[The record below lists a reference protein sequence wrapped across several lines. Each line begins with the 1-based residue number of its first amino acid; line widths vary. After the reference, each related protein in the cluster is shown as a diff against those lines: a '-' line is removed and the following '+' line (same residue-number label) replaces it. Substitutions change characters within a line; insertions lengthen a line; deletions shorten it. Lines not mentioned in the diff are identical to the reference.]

1 LKHNLGMNEEFELRN
16 RLKKADPGA
25 SAPALNEGLVAQA
38 ALKAPK
44 RFTSFKMARF
54 TMVAASLS
62 VVGLAVT
69 SVSLLQ
75 PVSNE
80 PLFSLAGASQQG
92 AMSMEAGG
100 QGSKMASDNMMIWPS
115 FSFNYLPGDLS
126 KDMGTGRVYQA
137 KLAGDPVAI
146 VGKLAARFGIPGSA
160 TRDEWSSDEYPSYS
174 IQTETSSVG
183 IFYSGTGSWY
193 YSSWSDQNFGCIEPR
208 TAEPDQKSEDPE
220 SSEEGGSY
228 VCEAPSEPLITASD
242 AELIA
247 EATEIFASLG
257 FQVSG
262 NQAKIYRGWGASI
275 NFPNI
280 QNGIDTGMD
289 FSMSWGYGNKITYVS
304 GHSFELADRGQ
315 FKTVSPFDAVS
326 RIADGRWYGGAPSSF
341 YESMTN
347 ATGAA
352 SVAPAKDYNL
362 ELQPEVRDVL
372 VVRSEN
378 SMLSVYDSQGNF
390 WLVPGYILHNDQGWF
405 DTIIS
410 LEEGVIELPEPHNF
424 EIMPY
429 LEQEP
434 KG

>member
-1 LKHNLGMNEEFELRN
+1 MNEEFELRN

-25 SAPALNEGLVAQA
+25 DAPALNEGLVAQA

-44 RFTSFKMARF
+44 RFTSFKMARL
-54 TMVAASLS
+54 TMAAASLS

-75 PVSNE
+75 PAANE

-92 AMSMEAGG
+92 AMSMEAGV
-100 QGSKMASDNMMIWPS
+100 QDSKMAADSMMIWPG
-115 FSFNYLPGDLS
+115 FSYNYLPGDLS

-137 KLAGDPVAI
+137 KLVGDPIEI
-146 VGKLAARFGIPGSA
+146 VGKLAARFGVPGSA

-174 IQTETSSVG
+174 IQTETSSIG

-208 TAEPDQKSEDPE
+208 IAEEDVKSED
-220 SSEEGGSY
+220 SEESAEEDSY
-228 VCEAPSEPLITASD
+228 VCETPPEPLITASD

-247 EATEIFASLG
+247 EATEVFASLG
-257 FQVSG
+257 FQVSA

-289 FSMSWGYGNKITYVS
+289 YSISWGYGNKINYVS
-304 GHSFELADRGQ
+304 GHSFELVDRGQ
-315 FKTVSPFDAVS
+315 FKTVSPLDAVS

-341 YESMTN
+341 YESMAN
-347 ATGAA
+347 ATSAT
-352 SVAPAKDYNL
+352 SVAPTKDYDL
-362 ELQPEVRDVL
+362 ELQPEVSDVL
-372 VVRSEN
+372 VVRSEE

-390 WLVPGYILHNDQGWF
+390 WFVPGYILYNDQGWF

-410 LEEGVIELPEPHNF
+410 LEEGVIELPEPYNF

-429 LEQEP
+429 IEEEP